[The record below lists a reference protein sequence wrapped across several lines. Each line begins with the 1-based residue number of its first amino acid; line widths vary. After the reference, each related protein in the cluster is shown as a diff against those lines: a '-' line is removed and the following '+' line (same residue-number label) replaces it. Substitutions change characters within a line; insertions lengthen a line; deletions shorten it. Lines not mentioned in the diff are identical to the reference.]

1 MMSFYRQQVAIAT
14 YSYQGA
20 MRLYQRFL
28 LMCVLAG
35 LLVGSPLGA
44 TPPFGHPDQPYDR
57 LPGTLQTSHVPW
69 ARPLAGGKLAV
80 LFVCPY
86 NNSRE
91 VVELAQRLDV
101 NATVIM
107 SAGHTGWS
115 EGYFEGTNATPLQG
129 VEAKSVL
136 EKLSRQRLALE
147 NHYDAIVIG
156 KLSWQVIPAG
166 VRDGI
171 LAHVERGTGLV
182 YLSPN
187 RLKAGWNRREVAD
200 DKDPEFSQMFEGGSD
215 HATRD
220 RILAALP
227 IDIMPLQQFENIQT
241 YRPLPAPRHQWQQ
254 AGLRLSSSTRG
265 KGRILGIDYLDEMI
279 ATRMSASLTPA
290 YQHPRGDHDEV
301 IYDLSHAL
309 LARGILWAV
318 DRLSND
324 PLEILID
331 APATDLTEIPVAGSE
346 RFQWRQAT
354 PETVVER
361 VDLPRSQVIVKMP
374 GDPRIDR
381 MVLVLRERTGH
392 LRDHVATEYPQPEMT
407 PSRVIVRQDR
417 KIAPQGSARMTLPML
432 SRGTYLLNV
441 QALDK
446 KGAVVDFACRSFR
459 VESVNHVTRM
469 ETDAGHYQAG
479 GKIQGTIEV
488 AEALQAEHAV
498 EVTVY
503 DMWGRRVYTGSTK
516 VSGERA
522 YKFSVPVNNP
532 LSELWDVQAS
542 IVGPHGVVD
551 HGTLPVPILNNT
563 FDEYMFMLI
572 FSPTPGRSNWKGALH
587 ARQLRRYGINATY
600 TYLIYSD
607 HGQYFHNAREHLR
620 SVAYAEH
627 SGEYLSPAD
636 HQKDFTV
643 ENHSRDLAEISR
655 MLRHVAET
663 GEKLDSKEFPYR
675 MGYFSADWLNNR
687 LDQYR
692 LAGRFGSPFY
702 TLTGENYLLGEFKG
716 RESSGFGKTTTRRFQ
731 QWCRE
736 QYHDDLAALNRE
748 WGSELKRWED
758 VRGIM
763 LEAAVEQDQLPRWVD
778 FRYFMRSQVWSQF
791 FIDWTDMMRQVIPN
805 ARTGRVGHDHHDFT
819 RYRKHMASSKLY
831 VGQEKFAEWRH
842 ALTVELPASF
852 GNDEGFLLAPQSMI
866 RWTHD
871 LESATN
877 RRRWPWMVL
886 MMGLDGFDWERGLHA
901 PTLGGEHAFT
911 PDYSEPLPYFRD
923 ISNEVLAIQRG
934 IGKLTMAARPE
945 RSRVAILWAPY
956 NHYISRCLPFEENGF
971 SGTWMSNV
979 SVIGGAVS
987 DSLSLLQS
995 LQLRPTIVAPED
1007 VIRGDLARRGFKV
1020 LVLPYNKGMSPEE
1033 AVAIRRFVATGG
1045 LVIADNDPATYSQH
1059 GRKLKQP
1066 ALADLF
1072 PVTDR
1077 VHTQGHGK
1085 GQAAYLPNVING
1097 YTSRLE
1103 KDDDS
1108 GADVV
1113 QALLTR
1119 YAGERPSIELLGPT
1133 GQLRHDTLL
1142 RVYRHG
1148 ETRLVGLLRAQT
1160 PAAEKP
1166 VAATLKLPAQQ
1177 HAWDVRQGKY
1187 LGYSDAIPLQLD
1199 QDAKFLA
1206 LLPEKPVAID
1216 LAVRVSK
1223 SDAPARSISAG
1234 SRLEVIGKV
1243 GFSRGS
1249 SGAGIGQAVHVQVF
1263 APDGEELEWF
1273 RGNVVFQGSTFRLI
1287 LPLSQSARSGAYRVV
1302 VKHAL
1307 SGTRGETVFQVG
1319 KP

>member
-1 MMSFYRQQVAIAT
+1 
-14 YSYQGA
+14 

-28 LMCVLAG
+28 LMCVLTG

-57 LPGTLQTSHVPW
+57 LPGTLETSHVPW
-69 ARPLAGGKLAV
+69 ARPLSGGKLDV
-80 LFVCPY
+80 LFICPY

-101 NATVIM
+101 NATVVM
-107 SAGHTGWS
+107 SAGHTGWA
-115 EGYFEGTNATPLQG
+115 EGYFEGDNATPLHG

-136 EKLSRQRLALE
+136 GKLSGQRLDLE
-147 NHYDAIVIG
+147 NHYHAIVIG
-156 KLSWQVIPAG
+156 KLSWQVIPVG
-166 VRDGI
+166 VRDAV
-171 LAHVERGTGLV
+171 LAHVNRGTGLV

-187 RLKAGWNRREVAD
+187 RLKPGWNRREVAD
-200 DKDPEFSQMFEGGSD
+200 DKDPAFSRLFEGSSD
-215 HATRD
+215 RQTRD

-227 IDIMPLQQFENIQT
+227 IDIMPLHQFEEEQS
-241 YRPLPAPRHQWQQ
+241 YRALPAPRHQWQQ
-254 AGLRLSSSTRG
+254 AGLRLSSTSHG
-265 KGRILGIDYLDEMI
+265 KGRVLGIDYLDEMI

-318 DRLSND
+318 DRLPVD
-324 PLEILID
+324 PLEISIKS
-331 APATDLTEIPVAGSE
+331 PATELKEPVVTGSE
-346 RFQWRQAT
+346 RFQWRPAT
-354 PETVVER
+354 PGHVVR
-361 VDLPRSQVIVKMP
+361 RTDLPQSKIVVKTP
-374 GDPRIDR
+374 KDARIDR
-381 MVLVLRERTGH
+381 LVLALRERTGH
-392 LRDHVATEYPQPEMT
+392 LRDHVDSKTPQPAVT
-407 PSRVIVRQDR
+407 PSRVILRWAR
-417 KIAPQGSARMTLPML
+417 KTDKQESNSITLPML
-432 SRGTYLLNV
+432 ARGTYLVDV
-441 QALDK
+441 QALDS
-446 KGAVVDFACRSFR
+446 KGAVIDFACRSLR
-459 VESVNHVTRM
+459 VENANHVTAM
-469 ETDAGHYQAG
+469 QTDASHYRTG
-479 GKIQGTIEV
+479 EKIQGTVEV
-488 AEALQAEHAV
+488 AESLQADQSV
-498 EVTVY
+498 EVSVH
-503 DMWGRRVYTGSTK
+503 DMWGRQLYTGPAK
-516 VSGERA
+516 RSGTTTYE
-522 YKFSVPVNNP
+522 FTVPVKDP
-532 LSELWDVQAS
+532 LSELWDVQGS
-542 IVGPHGVVD
+542 IVGPRGVVD
-551 HGTLPVPILNNT
+551 RSTLPVPILNNT

-572 FSPTPGRSNWKGALH
+572 FCPTPGRSNWKGALH
-587 ARQLRRYGINATY
+587 ARQLRKYGINATY

-607 HGQYFHNAREHLR
+607 QNQYFHNAREHLR
-620 SVAYAEH
+620 SVSYAEH
-627 SGEYLSPAD
+627 SGEYLTPAD
-636 HQKDFTV
+636 HQRDFTV
-643 ENHSRDLAEISR
+643 ENRTYDLAEISR
-655 MLRHVAET
+655 MLRRVAET
-663 GEKLDSKEFPYR
+663 GEKLDPKEFPYR
-675 MGYFSADWLNNR
+675 MGHFGADWINSR

-692 LAGRFGSPFY
+692 LAARFGSPFY

-731 QWCRE
+731 QWCRG
-736 QYHDDLAALNRE
+736 QYQDDLAALNRE
-748 WGSELKRWED
+748 WGSKLKRWED

-763 LEAAVEQDQLPRWVD
+763 LEAAVEQEQLPRWVD

-791 FIDWTDMMRQVIPN
+791 FIDWTDMMRRMIPN

-934 IGKLTMAARPE
+934 IGKLTMAAKPE

-1033 AVAIRRFVATGG
+1033 AAAIHRFVAAGG

-1059 GRKLKQP
+1059 GRKLKEP

-1077 VHTQGHGK
+1077 VHTQGYGK

-1119 YAGERPSIELLGPT
+1119 YAGEKPSIKLWGPS
-1133 GQLRHDTLL
+1133 GQSRHDTLV
-1142 RVYRHG
+1142 RVFRHG
-1148 ETRLVGLLRAQT
+1148 ETSLVGLLRAQT

-1166 VAATLKLPAQQ
+1166 VATILKLPGQR
-1177 HAWDVRQGKY
+1177 HVWDVRKGKY
-1187 LGYSDAIPLQLD
+1187 LGYSDAIPVQLD

-1206 LLPEKPVAID
+1206 LCPQKPVSID
-1216 LAVRVSK
+1216 LEVRLDK
-1223 SDAPARSISAG
+1223 SDAPTKTISAG
-1234 SRLEVIGKV
+1234 SRLEVIGKI
-1243 GFSRGS
+1243 GFSGGA
-1249 SGAGIGQAVHVQVF
+1249 SGTGIGQAVHAQVF
-1263 APDGEELEWF
+1263 SPDGEELEWF
-1273 RGNVVFQGSTFRLI
+1273 RSNVVFEGSTFRLI
-1287 LPLSQSARSGAYRVV
+1287 LPLSQSARQGAYRVV
-1302 VKHAL
+1302 VEHAL
-1307 SGTRGETVFQVG
+1307 SGTRGETVFQVS

>member
-1 MMSFYRQQVAIAT
+1 
-14 YSYQGA
+14 
-20 MRLYQRFL
+20 LE
-28 LMCVLAG
+28 
-35 LLVGSPLGA
+35 
-44 TPPFGHPDQPYDR
+44 
-57 LPGTLQTSHVPW
+57 TSHVPW
-69 ARPLAGGKLAV
+69 ARPLSGGKLDV
-80 LFVCPY
+80 LFICPY

-107 SAGHTGWS
+107 SAAHTGWA
-115 EGYFEGTNATPLQG
+115 EGYFEGDTATPLQG

-136 EKLSRQRLALE
+136 GKLSGQRLDLK
-147 NHYDAIVIG
+147 NHYHAIVIG
-156 KLSWQVIPAG
+156 KLSWQVIPAA
-166 VRDGI
+166 VRDAI
-171 LAHVERGTGLV
+171 LAHVDRGAGLV

-187 RLKAGWNRREVAD
+187 RLKPGWNRREVPE
-200 DKDPEFSQMFEGGSD
+200 DKDPAFSRLFEGGSD
-215 HATRD
+215 RQTRD
-220 RILAALP
+220 QILAALP
-227 IDIMPLQQFENIQT
+227 IDIMPLQQFQDAQS

-254 AGLRLSSSTRG
+254 AGLRISSTSHG
-265 KGRILGIDYLDEMI
+265 KGRIVGIDYLDEMI

-290 YQHPRGDHDEV
+290 YQHSRGDHDEV

-318 DRLSND
+318 DRLPVA
-324 PLEILID
+324 PLEISITS
-331 APATDLTEIPVAGSE
+331 PATNLKEPVVAEAE
-346 RFQWRQAT
+346 RFQWRHTT
-354 PETVVER
+354 PEHVVRR
-361 VDLPRSQVIVKMP
+361 VDLPKSEIVVETPK
-374 GDPRIDR
+374 DARIER
-381 MVLVLRERTGH
+381 LVLALRQRIGH
-392 LRDHVATEYPQPEMT
+392 LRDHGESKTPQPGVM
-407 PSRVIVRQDR
+407 PSRVILRQTFEID
-417 KIAPQGSARMTLPML
+417 KQQSSNITLPML
-432 SRGTYLLNV
+432 PRGTYLVDV
-441 QALDK
+441 QALDS
-446 KGAVVDFACRSFR
+446 KGAVIDFACRSLR
-459 VESVNHVTRM
+459 VENANQVTEM
-469 ETDAGHYQAG
+469 KTDVSHYRAGD
-479 GKIQGTIEV
+479 KIQGTVEV
-488 AEALQAEHAV
+488 AASLGADQSVKVVVH
-498 EVTVY
+498 
-503 DMWGRRVYTGSTK
+503 DMWGRQVYTGPAK
-516 VSGERA
+516 RSGATTYE
-522 YKFSVPVNNP
+522 FMVPVKDP
-532 LSELWDVQAS
+532 LSELWDVQGA
-542 IVGPHGVVD
+542 IVGPRGVVD
-551 HGTLPVPILNNT
+551 HRTLPVPILNNT

-572 FSPTPGRSNWKGALH
+572 FCPTPGRSNWKGALH
-587 ARQLRRYGINATY
+587 ARQLRKYGINATY
-600 TYLIYSD
+600 TYLIYSYQD
-607 HGQYFHNAREHLR
+607 QYFHNAREHLR
-620 SVAYAEH
+620 SVSYAEH
-627 SGEYLSPAD
+627 SGEYVTPAD
-636 HQKDFTV
+636 KQRDFTV
-643 ENHSRDLAEISR
+643 ENRTYDLAELSR

-663 GEKLDSKEFPYR
+663 GEKLDPKEFPYR
-675 MGYFSADWLNNR
+675 MGHFGADWINSR
-687 LDQYR
+687 LDQYK
-692 LAGRFGSPFY
+692 LAARFGSPFY
-702 TLTGENYLLGEFKG
+702 TLTGENYLLGEFNG

-731 QWCRE
+731 QWCRG
-736 QYHDDLAALNRE
+736 QYQDDLAALNRE
-748 WGSELKRWED
+748 WGSKLKRWED

-791 FIDWTDMMRQVIPN
+791 FIDWTDMMRRMIPN

-831 VGQEKFAEWRH
+831 IGQEKFTEWRH
-842 ALTVELPASF
+842 SLTVELPASF

-934 IGKLTMAARPE
+934 IGKLTMSAKPE

-1033 AVAIRRFVATGG
+1033 AAAIRRFVANGG

-1059 GRKLKQP
+1059 GRKLKKP

-1077 VHTQGHGK
+1077 VHTQGYGK

-1103 KDDDS
+1103 KDDDT

-1113 QALLTR
+1113 ETLLSR
-1119 YAGERPSIELLGPT
+1119 YAGEKPSIKLLGPS
-1133 GQLRHDTLL
+1133 GQSRHDTLV
-1142 RVYRHG
+1142 RVFHHG
-1148 ETRLVGLLRAQT
+1148 ETKLVGLLRAQT

-1166 VAATLKLPAQQ
+1166 VATILKLPGQR
-1177 HAWDVRQGKY
+1177 HVWDVRKGKY
-1187 LGYSDAIPLQLD
+1187 LGYSDAIPVQLD
-1199 QDAKFLA
+1199 QEAKFLA
-1206 LLPEKPVAID
+1206 LCPEKPVSID
-1216 LAVRVSK
+1216 LEARLDK
-1223 SDAPARSISAG
+1223 SDNSPKTISAG
-1234 SRLEVIGKV
+1234 NRLEVIGKI
-1243 GFSRGS
+1243 GFAGGS
-1249 SGAGIGQAVHVQVF
+1249 SGAGIGQVVHCRVF
-1263 APDGEELEWF
+1263 GPGGEELEWF
-1273 RGNVVFQGSTFRLI
+1273 RQNVVFQGATFSLV
-1287 LPLSQSARSGAYRVV
+1287 LPLSQSAKVGSYRVV

-1307 SGTRGETVFQVG
+1307 SGTVGESVFQIR

>member
-1 MMSFYRQQVAIAT
+1 
-14 YSYQGA
+14 

-28 LMCVLAG
+28 LMCVLTG

-57 LPGTLQTSHVPW
+57 LPGTLETSHVPW
-69 ARPLAGGKLAV
+69 ARPLSGGKLDV
-80 LFVCPY
+80 LFICPY

-115 EGYFEGTNATPLQG
+115 EGFVEGTNATPLQG

-136 EKLSRQRLALE
+136 EKLSRERLALE

-156 KLSWQVIPAG
+156 KLSWQVIPAE
-166 VRDGI
+166 VRDAI
-171 LAHVERGTGLV
+171 LAHVERGAGLV

-187 RLKAGWNRREVAD
+187 RLKPGWNRREAPD
-200 DKDPEFSQMFEGGSD
+200 DKDAAFSCLFEVAAD
-215 HATRD
+215 RRTQE

-227 IDIMPLQQFENIQT
+227 IDIMPLHSLKDVQA

-254 AGLRLSSSTRG
+254 AGLWLSANVHG

-279 ATRMSASLTPA
+279 ATRMASSLTPA

-301 IYDLSHAL
+301 IYDLAHAL
-309 LARGILWAV
+309 LARGILWAA
-318 DRLSND
+318 DRLAIN
-324 PLEILID
+324 PLEISIE
-331 APATDLTEIPVAGSE
+331 APATELKEMAVAGSE
-346 RFQWRQAT
+346 RFQWHQAT
-354 PETVVER
+354 PEMVIER
-361 VDLPRSQVIVKMP
+361 VDLPESQVIVKMP

-407 PSRVIVRQDR
+407 PSRVTVRQDR

-469 ETDAGHYQAG
+469 ETDSGHYQAG

-488 AEALQAEHAV
+488 AEALQADHAV
-498 EVTVY
+498 EVAVY

-522 YKFSVPVNNP
+522 YKFTVPVNNP

-572 FSPTPGRSNWKGALH
+572 FCPTPGQSNWKGALH
-587 ARQLRRYGINATY
+587 ARQLRSYGINATY

-620 SVAYAEH
+620 SVTYAEH

-636 HQKDFTV
+636 NQRDFTV

-687 LDQYR
+687 IDQYR

-702 TLTGENYLLGEFKG
+702 TLTGENYLLGEFQG
-716 RESSGFGKTTTRRFQ
+716 RESSGFGKTTTLRFQ
-731 QWCRE
+731 HWCRE
-736 QYHDDLAALNRE
+736 QYQEDLAALNRE

-763 LEAAVEQDQLPRWVD
+763 LEAAVEEDQLPRWVD
-778 FRYFMRSQVWSQF
+778 FRYFMRSRVWSQF
-791 FIDWTDMMRQVIPN
+791 FIDWTDMMRRVIPN

-819 RYRKHMASSKLY
+819 RYRNHMASSKLY
-831 VGQEKFAEWRH
+831 IGQEKFAEWRH
-842 ALTVELPASF
+842 ALTVELPTSF
-852 GNDEGFLLAPQSMI
+852 GNDKGFLLAPQSMI

-886 MMGLDGFDWERGLHA
+886 MMGLDGFDWERGLGS

-911 PDYSEPLPYFRD
+911 PDYSESLPYFRD
-923 ISNEVLAIQRG
+923 ISDEVLTIQRG
-934 IGKLTMAARPE
+934 IGKLTMAAKPE

-995 LQLRPTIVAPED
+995 LQLRPTMVAPED
-1007 VIRGDLARRGFKV
+1007 VIHGDLERRGFKV
-1020 LVLPYNKGMSPEE
+1020 LVLPYNKGMSAAE
-1033 AVAIRRFVATGG
+1033 AAAIRRFVAAGG

-1059 GRKLKQP
+1059 GRKLKEP

-1077 VHTQGHGK
+1077 MHTQAHGK
-1085 GQAAYLPNVING
+1085 GQAIYLPNMING

-1103 KDDDS
+1103 KDDYT
-1108 GADVV
+1108 GAEVV
-1113 QALLTR
+1113 QALLAR
-1119 YAGERPSIELLGPT
+1119 YADERPAYQLLGPG
-1133 GQLRHDTLL
+1133 GQPRYDTLT
-1142 RVYRHG
+1142 RSFRHG
-1148 ETRLVGLLRAQT
+1148 KTTLLGLLRAQT

-1166 VAATLKLPAQQ
+1166 VAAVLKLNEKQ
-1177 HAWDVRQGKY
+1177 HAWDLRQAKY
-1187 LGYSDAIPLQLD
+1187 LGYIDAIPVSLD
-1199 QDAKFLA
+1199 QEAKFLA
-1206 LLPEKPVAID
+1206 LLPEKPVSID
-1216 LAVRVSK
+1216 LA
-1223 SDAPARSISAG
+1223 ARDPKAGGTGLAITAG
-1234 SRLEVIGKV
+1234 SRLELTGRV
-1243 GFSRGS
+1243 GFSGETP
-1249 SGAGIGQAVHVQVF
+1249 GTDIGQAVHCRVF
-1263 APDGEELEWF
+1263 GPGGKELEWF
-1273 RGNVVFQGSTFRLI
+1273 RQNIVFQGATFPLV
-1287 LPLSQSARSGAYRVV
+1287 LPLSQSAEVGSYRVV
-1302 VKHAL
+1302 VEHAL
-1307 SGTRGETVFQVG
+1307 SGTVGETVFQIR